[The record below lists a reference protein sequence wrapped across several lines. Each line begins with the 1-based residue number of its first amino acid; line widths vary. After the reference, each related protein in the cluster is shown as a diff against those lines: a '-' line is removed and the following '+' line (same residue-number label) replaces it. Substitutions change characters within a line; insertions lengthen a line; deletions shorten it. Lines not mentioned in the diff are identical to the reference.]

1 MRDEHRR
8 HDYRNQVGG
17 EGIGGR
23 ARGSTILYTAPNG
36 NVLKAKISES
46 THPTANF
53 MMTVWRIK
61 GGKESK
67 QFTVH
72 SDLLATMLHSVAV
85 EIWVFNRRNDL
96 DTLEKGID
104 YLTEL
109 IGNSANAHKH
119 GDLWVIDTGSKQ
131 FTIREEDNG
140 YTVSLFSW
148 RGVRLDTGHYA
159 TVKRSVEDIYWA
171 WSHGFNNL

>member
-1 MRDEHRR
+1 MSTDGMTTAIKLAAKEL
-8 HDYRNQVGG
+8 GAG
-17 EGIGGR
+17 

-72 SDLLATMLHSVAV
+72 SDLLATLLHSVTV

-109 IGNSANAHKH
+109 IGNYAKAHKH

-131 FTIREEDNG
+131 FTIREGEDD
-140 YTVSLFSW
+140 YTVSLFNW
-148 RGVRLDTGHYA
+148 YGVRLDTGHYA
-159 TVKRSVEDIYWA
+159 TVKRVVDDIYWA
-171 WSHGFNNL
+171 YSHGFNNL

>member
-1 MRDEHRR
+1 MSTDGMTTAIKLAAKEL
-8 HDYRNQVGG
+8 GAG
-17 EGIGGR
+17 

-104 YLTEL
+104 YLKEL
-109 IGNSANAHKH
+109 IGKYVTVHKH

-131 FTIREEDNG
+131 FTIREGEDD
-140 YTVSLFSW
+140 YTVSLFNW
-148 RGVRLDTGHYA
+148 CGVRLDTGHYA

>member
-1 MRDEHRR
+1 MSTDGMTTAIKLAAKEL
-8 HDYRNQVGG
+8 G
-17 EGIGGR
+17 
-23 ARGSTILYTAPNG
+23 ASSRGSIILYTAPNG
-36 NVLKAKISES
+36 NVLKAHITES

-104 YLTEL
+104 YLKEL
-109 IGNSANAHKH
+109 IGKYATAHKH
-119 GDLWVIDTGSKQ
+119 GDLWAIDTGSKQ
-131 FTIREEDNG
+131 FTIREGEDD
-140 YTVSLFSW
+140 YTVSLFNW
-148 RGVRLDTGHYA
+148 CGVRLDTGHYA
-159 TVKRSVEDIYWA
+159 TVKRVVDDIYWA
-171 WSHGFNNL
+171 CSHGFNNL

>member
-1 MRDEHRR
+1 MSTDGMTTAIKLAAKEL
-8 HDYRNQVGG
+8 GAK
-17 EGIGGR
+17 

-72 SDLLATMLHSVAV
+72 SDLLATLLHSVAV

-119 GDLWVIDTGSKQ
+119 GDLWVIDTISKQ
-131 FTIREEDNG
+131 FTIREG
-140 YTVSLFSW
+140 RMTIPFHYSI
-148 RGVRLDTGHYA
+148 GVVFALTRVTTL
-159 TVKRSVEDIYWA
+159 
-171 WSHGFNNL
+171 L

>member
-1 MRDEHRR
+1 MSTDGMTTAIKLAAKEL
-8 HDYRNQVGG
+8 GAG
-17 EGIGGR
+17 

-109 IGNSANAHKH
+109 IGSSAKAHKH

-131 FTIREEDNG
+131 FTIREGEDG
-140 YTVSLFSW
+140 YTVSLFNW
-148 RGVRLDTGHYA
+148 WGVHLDTGHYA

-171 WSHGFNNL
+171 WSHGFNNV

>member
-1 MRDEHRR
+1 MSTDGMTTAIKLAAKEL
-8 HDYRNQVGG
+8 GAG
-17 EGIGGR
+17 

-72 SDLLATMLHSVAV
+72 SDLLSTMLHSVAV

-104 YLTEL
+104 YLKEL
-109 IGNSANAHKH
+109 IGKYVTVHKH

-131 FTIREEDNG
+131 FTIREGEDD
-140 YTVSLFSW
+140 YTVSLFNWS
-148 RGVRLDTGHYA
+148 GVRLDTGHYA
-159 TVKRSVEDIYWA
+159 TVKRVVDDIYWA

>member
-1 MRDEHRR
+1 MSTDGMTTAIKLAAKEL
-8 HDYRNQVGG
+8 G
-17 EGIGGR
+17 
-23 ARGSTILYTAPNG
+23 ASSRGSIILYTAPNG

-53 MMTVWRIK
+53 MMTVWHIK
-61 GGKESK
+61 EGKESK

-72 SDLLATMLHSVAV
+72 SDLLATMLRSVAV

-109 IGNSANAHKH
+109 IGNFAKAHKH

-131 FTIREEDNG
+131 FTIREGEDG
-140 YTVSLFSW
+140 YTVSLFNW
-148 RGVRLDTGHYA
+148 CGVRLDTGHYA

>member
-1 MRDEHRR
+1 MSTDGMTTAIKLAAKEL
-8 HDYRNQVGG
+8 G
-17 EGIGGR
+17 
-23 ARGSTILYTAPNG
+23 ASSRGSIILYTAPNG

-53 MMTVWRIK
+53 MMTIWLIK

-104 YLTEL
+104 YLTKL
-109 IGNSANAHKH
+109 IGNSANANKH

-131 FTIREEDNG
+131 FTIREGEDG
-140 YTVSLFSW
+140 YTVSLFNW
-148 RGVRLDTGHYA
+148 CGVRLDTGHYT

>member
-1 MRDEHRR
+1 MSTDGMITAIKLAAKEL
-8 HDYRNQVGG
+8 GAG
-17 EGIGGR
+17 T
-23 ARGSTILYTAPNG
+23 RGSTILYTAPNG
-36 NVLKAKISES
+36 NVLKTKISES

-53 MMTVWRIK
+53 MMTVWHIN

-109 IGNSANAHKH
+109 IGNSAKAYKH
-119 GDLWVIDTGSKQ
+119 GDLWVIDTVSKQ
-131 FTIREEDNG
+131 FTIREGEDG
-140 YTVSLFSW
+140 YTVSLFNW
-148 RGVRLDTGHYA
+148 CGVRLDTGHYA
-159 TVKRSVEDIYWA
+159 TVKRIVDDIYWA
-171 WSHGFNNL
+171 YSHGFNNL

>member
-1 MRDEHRR
+1 MSTDGMTTAIKLAAKEL
-8 HDYRNQVGG
+8 G
-17 EGIGGR
+17 
-23 ARGSTILYTAPNG
+23 ASSRGSIILYTAPNG
-36 NVLKAKISES
+36 NVLKAHITES

-53 MMTVWRIK
+53 MMAVWRIK

-72 SDLLATMLHSVAV
+72 SDLLATLLHSVAV

-131 FTIREEDNG
+131 FTIREG
-140 YTVSLFSW
+140 RMATPFHYSI
-148 RGVRLDTGHYA
+148 GVVFALTRA
-159 TVKRSVEDIYWA
+159 TT
-171 WSHGFNNL
+171 LL